1 MKKAILFLSDVRKK
15 IYIYLFIGDG
25 IFDRMDNEEI
35 MKLIWCMKKKGQNI
49 NNVHVLSGNV
59 VDSIIYKSMAKLST
73 DNVSAIFIAFQ
84 NFEGAI
90 KNNDFEYEYENKN
103 IKCEFIGNEIDY
115 DSKDNK
121 DN

>member
-35 MKLIWCMKKKGQNI
+35 MKLIWYMKKKGQNI

-59 VDSIIYKSMAKLST
+59 VDSIIYKSMAKLSK

-84 NFEGAI
+84 NFENAI

>member
-84 NFEGAI
+84 NFENANV
-90 KNNDFEYEYENKN
+90 KSEKVEK
-103 IKCEFIGNEIDY
+103 
-115 DSKDNK
+115 
-121 DN
+121 

>member
-1 MKKAILFLSDVRKK
+1 MI
-15 IYIYLFIGDG
+15 LFIGDG

-49 NNVHVLSGNV
+49 NSVHAFSGNI

-84 NFEGAI
+84 NFENVI
-90 KNNDFEYEYENKN
+90 KNSDFEYDKNN

-115 DSKDNK
+115 DNK